1 MVNCRAVPP
10 RGVRIGS
17 NHACG
22 SDRLEVQKASIDQVH
37 PPVMTVVSGLST
49 FDARRSNREIY
60 NIHLCIGRGRMI
72 LFQFFISLM

>member
-1 MVNCRAVPP
+1 MVKGRVVPP

-37 PPVMTVVSGLST
+37 PPVMTVVSGLSSST
-49 FDARRSNREIY
+49 LDARIEKYTIY
-60 NIHLCIGRGRMI
+60 ICASDAGE
-72 LFQFFISLM
+72 